1 MTSLIGQPIET
12 WVQYFVT
19 TGKLASL
26 SNGTNFGVGWRP
38 EYAALK
44 KYRRLEL
51 SRLIPEV
58 V

>member
-12 WVQYFVT
+12 WVQYFVA

-26 SNGTNFGVGWRP
+26 SNGTDFGVGRRP

-44 KYRRLEL
+44 KKYRD
-51 SRLIPEV
+51 
-58 V
+58 